1 MIRIGEVMERSEAYK
16 LVYDDLIKYN
26 MFKGIYDAVNGN
38 ISFMNGVACVMEVIA
53 NDAGQYDEFTELFS
67 DNILK
72 SEKKAKTKS

>member
-1 MIRIGEVMERSEAYK
+1 MERSEAYK

-38 ISFMNGVACVMEVIA
+38 ISFMNGVATVMEVIA